1 MGQDEEDR
9 MITRRHLKGDAESV
23 AVYSACEAY
32 RYQLMREWQA
42 DGRKALF
49 VMLNPST
56 ATEVQNDPTVE
67 RCERRARALGFGAFR
82 VVNIFAYR
90 ATEPK
95 VMRAQQDP
103 VGPANNE
110 TLAEAVSISELL
122 DGLPYKSRV
131 MTITEDDWVRMS
143 ISEQQALVNDLYDKL
158 ERYQRY
164 NGATDLWVNYLGTE
178 GAGNLLYPMLLDD
191 LP

>member
-1 MGQDEEDR
+1 LGQDEEDR

-32 RYQLMREWQA
+32 RYQLTREWQA

-110 TLAEAVSISELL
+110 TLAEAALWADQVICGWGSHGAHLGRGAEVEAILRATGRPL
-122 DGLPYKSRV
+122 FHLGLTLAGAPKHP
-131 MTITEDDWVRMS
+131 
-143 ISEQQALVNDLYDKL
+143 LYIG
-158 ERYQRY
+158 YAVQPQ
-164 NGATDLWVNYLGTE
+164 LWT
-178 GAGNLLYPMLLDD
+178 
-191 LP
+191 